1 MTPTLPWQR
10 RPNCLAWAKVIW
22 SGGRSKA
29 TPRGRANSFPP
40 HRLRVASGSNGSACP
55 TSLCRRLSPP
65 RWNPSH
71 KDWRHIIGRGRNWGS
86 ECSDVCCCFHC
97 AHMYPQ
103 WNFFD
108 LHPSL
113 PYFQIL
119 PILISHVLSYFFN
132 FLPYF
137 SMKNCS
143 RSFSGKN
150 AALKFIFHTKS
161 VKCRANQFCSIIVYL
176 SVSVYHSLTIPT
188 LFSWKSFQDCQT
200 HQFLKKPS
208 LHRNPNEITA
218 LPRRVPDSNNK
229 PCTVYCKLLNY
240 VVWKTVK
247 RPIVVYLVQ

>member
-1 MTPTLPWQR
+1 MQTLKKLCNNFFLHKQLHPNIALRKGGGNITHNKENRKKEKKKTIIHHQVRTRTTRTIPMTRTLPWQR

-97 AHMYPQ
+97 AHMYPL

-108 LHPSL
+108 LCPSL

-132 FLPYF
+132 FLP
-137 SMKNCS
+137 
-143 RSFSGKN
+143 
-150 AALKFIFHTKS
+150 
-161 VKCRANQFCSIIVYL
+161 
-176 SVSVYHSLTIPT
+176 
-188 LFSWKSFQDCQT
+188 
-200 HQFLKKPS
+200 
-208 LHRNPNEITA
+208 
-218 LPRRVPDSNNK
+218 
-229 PCTVYCKLLNY
+229 
-240 VVWKTVK
+240 
-247 RPIVVYLVQ
+247 